1 MKSNFI
7 KLANIILIFLF
18 ILGILISVSTRW
30 VSTSDPSWGNL
41 ILMLSGLFSIGIL
54 GIFWLKD
61 DIKLNVCMLLFSCL
75 LSLAIADKFII
86 YREHSI
92 VEGLARIAK
101 IDYDSRGILNV
112 IKDLEK
118 DGKEPYLFP
127 TPYRFFQYTW
137 NRVPLNSFFPLGG
150 KSKATTVFCNENGTW
165 ANYKSDRYGYN
176 NNDSV
181 FDLESPAIILIG
193 DSFVHGSCVP
203 QEKTIAG
210 SLREKGFKAISLGI
224 GGQGPLLE
232 LASLVEYGQFLKPK
246 AIVWFYF
253 NQNDMIELNIE
264 ALYPIL
270 LKYLEND
277 FSQNLI
283 KRQGFIDSFW
293 RKFNEQRIFDAK
305 VIKVKNLLTFSRVR
319 NKLKLAVNSSL
330 KITSLK
336 TEAVNS
342 NNQRILLEQVLKKA
356 KLLTEKAGGTFYL
369 VNLDA
374 LVSTSNKN
382 KNTTSTE
389 NYNKLNLLAK
399 KLQIPIINM
408 NLESI
413 DNPTELFSLNTIGN
427 HFNEKGYRLVADL
440 IIKKGW
446 IGGFNL
452 D

>member
-1 MKSNFI
+1 MKSNFL
-7 KLANIILIFLF
+7 KLANIILVFLF
-18 ILGILISVSTRW
+18 ILGILISVSTQW
-30 VSTSDPSWGNL
+30 ISSSYPSWGNH
-41 ILMLSGLFSIGIL
+41 ILMLSSVFSIGIL
-54 GIFWLKD
+54 AIFWLKD
-61 DIKLNVCMLLFSCL
+61 DTKINVCILLFFSL
-75 LSLAIADKFII
+75 ISLAIADKFII
-86 YREHSI
+86 YREHSAI
-92 VEGLARIAK
+92 LNLARSAE

-112 IKDLEK
+112 IKDLEIN
-118 DGKEPYLFP
+118 GKEPYLFP
-127 TPYRFFQYTW
+127 TPHRFSQYTW
-137 NRVPLNSFFPLGG
+137 NRVPLKSFFPLGG
-150 KSKATTVFCNENGTW
+150 KSKATTVFCNENGAW

-181 FDLESPAIILIG
+181 YDLESPTIILIG
-193 DSFVHGSCVP
+193 DSFVHGACVP

-210 SLREKGFKAISLGI
+210 ALREKGFKAISLGI

-293 RKFNEQRIFDAK
+293 RKFNEQRIFEAK
-305 VIKVKNLLTFSRVR
+305 VIKVKNFLTFSQVR
-319 NKLKLAVNSSL
+319 DKLKLSVQSIKN
-330 KITSLK
+330 TSTK
-336 TEAVNS
+336 DKAVNS
-342 NNQRILLEQVLKKA
+342 NNQNILLEQVLKKA
-356 KLLTEKAGGTFYL
+356 KVLTEKIGGTFYL

-382 KNTTSTE
+382 KNPKLIYE
-389 NYNKLNLLAK
+389 NYNKLNQLAI

-408 NLESI
+408 NLGSL
-413 DNPTELFSLNTIGN
+413 DDPSKLFSLNAIGN
-427 HFNEKGYRLVADL
+427 HFNENGYRLIVDL

-446 IGGFNL
+446 ISKYNI